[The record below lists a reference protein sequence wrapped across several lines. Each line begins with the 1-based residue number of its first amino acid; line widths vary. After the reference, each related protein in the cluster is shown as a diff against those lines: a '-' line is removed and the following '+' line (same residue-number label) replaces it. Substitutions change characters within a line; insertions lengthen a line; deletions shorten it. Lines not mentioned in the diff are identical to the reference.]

1 MSSHSAVALFSSRY
15 LLLYTARNMF
25 FAVAPPVKV
34 FTQGKLYYRSA
45 YIDGSAGHLFVG
57 AMYVENT
64 LRSQI
69 LAGYVL
75 GGTAGDASSWVPD
88 LENGVLFGAFV
99 TVTRSWRS
107 GGHQDSAVC
116 AFLLEDI
123 EREFNGTGSF
133 YELTQAGNYTLSQP
147 LPPSQVPSPRPG
159 VACPSG
165 PRTLSATDTRFWEQH
180 PLITRAPAMRHG
192 RIFFALSGVAFRSLV
207 AFVLDQT
214 WGSWVICYVAT
225 GSYLVPPDSRLGKDV
240 DCRNHVREVHPIR
253 DGSTLYVCGTNA
265 RAPTD
270 WQVQADDL
278 TLVPV
283 ATQVPIGGNNQS
295 EQAEGRCPF
304 YVYQDSSSLWLVPR
318 RSRLRQLLGL
328 S

>member
-1 MSSHSAVALFSSRY
+1 
-15 LLLYTARNMF
+15 
-25 FAVAPPVKV
+25 
-34 FTQGKLYYRSA
+34 
-45 YIDGSAGHLFVG
+45 
-57 AMYVENT
+57 MYH
-64 LRSQI
+64 
-69 LAGYVL
+69 
-75 GGTAGDASSWVPD
+75 ASSWVPD

-107 GGHQDSAVC
+107 GGHHDSAVC

-207 AFVLDQT
+207 AFVLHQT

-225 GSYLVPPDSRLGKDV
+225 EQGTVLKLAEEILASGQTPAPALLVDTFNATTEPIHKMLASLEVRPSTFCLNDTDERISAVDAEAQRLLHSSPEIARTISSYQLGSSRDSL
-240 DCRNHVREVHPIR
+240 
-253 DGSTLYVCGTNA
+253 
-265 RAPTD
+265 
-270 WQVQADDL
+270 
-278 TLVPV
+278 
-283 ATQVPIGGNNQS
+283 
-295 EQAEGRCPF
+295 
-304 YVYQDSSSLWLVPR
+304 
-318 RSRLRQLLGL
+318 
-328 S
+328 